1 MATQELER
9 LHDTLAR
16 RLSKAQR
23 GMGFALRKQ
32 QQDTEA
38 SAWRETVTKHVP
50 EPWPAARLA
59 LQARI
64 AALDV
69 N

>member
-1 MATQELER
+1 MATEELER
-9 LHDTLAR
+9 LHDRLAHRLSRAR
-16 RLSKAQR
+16 RGA
-23 GMGFALRKQ
+23 GFALRRQ
-32 QQDTEA
+32 QHMET

>member
-9 LHDTLAR
+9 LHDKLAR
-16 RLSKAQR
+16 RLSKARR
-23 GMGFALRKQ
+23 GMGFALRRQKQ
-32 QQDTEA
+32 SIET
-38 SAWRETVTKHVP
+38 SAWHETVTKHVP
-50 EPWPAARLA
+50 EPWPVARLA

-69 N
+69 H

>member
-1 MATQELER
+1 MATEELER
-9 LHDTLAR
+9 LRNKLAR

-23 GMGFALRKQ
+23 GMGFALRRQKH
-32 QQDTEA
+32 DIET
-38 SAWRETVTKHVP
+38 SAWHETVTKHVP

>member
-16 RLSKAQR
+16 RLNKAR
-23 GMGFALRKQ
+23 GMGFALRRQ

-38 SAWRETVTKHVP
+38 RAWRETVTKHVP

>member
-1 MATQELER
+1 MAAQELES
-9 LHDTLAR
+9 LHDKLAR
-16 RLSKAQR
+16 RLSKARR
-23 GMGFALRKQ
+23 GMGFALRRQ
-32 QQDTEA
+32 QQDAEA

-50 EPWPAARLA
+50 EPWPVARLA

>member
-1 MATQELER
+1 MATEELER
-9 LHDTLAR
+9 LHDKLAC
-16 RLSKAQR
+16 RLSKAR
-23 GMGFALRKQ
+23 RAAGFALRKQ
-32 QQDTEA
+32 QQDIET

>member
-16 RLSKAQR
+16 RLSKARR
-23 GMGFALRKQ
+23 GMGFALRRQ
-32 QQDTEA
+32 MQDVET
-38 SAWRETVTKHVP
+38 SAWHETITKHVP

-69 N
+69 S